1 MFWTQDVI
9 EGLKL
14 GLPSASLAGCMALAG
29 GTLGVPTLL
38 KRHSLAALAL
48 PQAVAIGV
56 ALSLRWGAEGWALPM
71 AILAVASVVAFLA
84 SAKNPAQID
93 ALVAGC
99 YVGGLCVTML
109 ILANAG
115 QHLEDIQHWFVGM
128 DVAVDWHDFRWSAPG
143 LLLLAAVSAVLW
155 RRWVLMVQMPA
166 VGELAGLNP
175 VRWHYLFMSLM
186 SIALMVGTHAQGV
199 VMVLSLLF
207 LPAAAVLPWTRR
219 VPTAMAAAAVLGVL
233 FVAAGDVMSN
243 AMNWPFSQS
252 VGGAGFAVLVASRLT
267 ALVARRSL

>member
-1 MFWTQDVI
+1 MFWTQDLFD
-9 EGLKL
+9 GLKF
-14 GLPSASLAGCMALAG
+14 GLPSALLAGCMAVVG

-56 ALSLRWGAEGWALPM
+56 ALSLRWGAQGWALPM
-71 AILAVASVVAFLA
+71 AILAVAAIVAFLA
-84 SAKNPAQID
+84 SARNPAQID

-99 YVGGLCVTML
+99 YVGGLCVS
-109 ILANAG
+109 ILLVANAG
-115 QHLEDIQHWFVGM
+115 AHLEELQHRFVGM
-128 DVAVDWHDFRWSAPG
+128 DVTVDWADLKWSAPG
-143 LLLLAAVSAVLW
+143 LLALAVVTAVLW
-155 RRWVLMVQMPA
+155 RRWVLTVQMPA
-166 VGELAGLNP
+166 VAELAGLSP

-252 VGGAGFAVLVASRLT
+252 VGGAGFVVLVASRLT
-267 ALVARRSL
+267 ALVSRR